1 MNKKV
6 SRTNL
11 QPQNSNLSRRD
22 WLRLSAVGSAALAP
36 WFSALADETA
46 RDPRRR
52 RACILLWMGGG
63 PSQIDTFDPKPGHA
77 NGGPVEAIETAVPG
91 IQIGQHFP
99 RLARLM
105 EHAVLVRSMSTKEGD
120 HVRATYYL
128 RTGRAPQGPIHY
140 PTLGSFL
147 SKELQTEAP
156 DLPSFVS
163 IGPFRNF
170 NPAAFGPGFLGPSYA
185 PLVVGDTGRGQ
196 LAGQENFEQS
206 FRVRNLEAPA
216 DVTAAQAAS
225 RLELLE
231 QMEDDFAAWRPGIVT
246 ESRRAAYHGAV
257 RMMHSQAGA
266 AFKLDDE
273 PGALRDAYGRN
284 QFGQGCLLARRL
296 VERGVPFVEV
306 SLNGIADQNIL
317 GWDTH
322 RGNFPAVQRLC
333 EVLDPAWATLLTDLR
348 QRGLLESTLV
358 VWMGEFGRTPV
369 INGNQ
374 GRDHFP
380 GAWSTVLCGG
390 GIRGGQVIG
399 RTSPDG
405 MTVEER
411 PVSVPDLLATVC
423 RALGVDPRK
432 QNLSNVGRPIRLVEP
447 DARPIEEALS

>member
-1 MNKKV
+1 
-6 SRTNL
+6 L
-11 QPQNSNLSRRD
+11 P
-22 WLRLSAVGSAALAP
+22 ALAE
-36 WFSALADETA
+36 ETTG
-46 RDPRRR
+46 DPQRR

-77 NGGPVEAIETAVPG
+77 NGGPVQAIETSVPG
-91 IQIGQHFP
+91 IQISQHLP
-99 RLARLM
+99 QLAKLM
-105 EHAVLVRSMSTKEGD
+105 EHVALVRSMSTKEGD

-147 SKELQTEAP
+147 SKELQTGAR

-170 NPAAFGPGFLGPSYA
+170 SPAAFGPGFLGPSYA
-185 PLVVGDTGRGQ
+185 PLVVGDTGRGV
-196 LAGQENFEQS
+196 LPGQANNFEQT
-206 FRVRNLEAPA
+206 FRVRNLETP
-216 DVTAAQAAS
+216 DGVTPDQAAS
-225 RLELLE
+225 RLDLLE
-231 QMEDDFAAWRPGIVT
+231 QLEDDFAGSRPGIVT
-246 ESRRAAYHGAV
+246 ESRRAAYQGAV

-273 PGALRDAYGRN
+273 PAALRDAYGRN
-284 QFGQGCLLARRL
+284 PFGQGCLLARRL

-306 SLNGIADQNIL
+306 SLNGVAGQNIL

-348 QRGLLESTLV
+348 DRGLLDSTLI
-358 VWMGEFGRTPV
+358 VWMGEFGRTPA
-369 INGNQ
+369 INGSG

-380 GAWSTVLCGG
+380 AAWSTVLCGG

-399 RTSPDG
+399 RTSADG
-405 MTVEER
+405 MTVEDR

-423 RALGVDPRK
+423 RALGADPRK
-432 QNLSNVGRPIRLVEP
+432 QNLSNVGRPIRLVDP
-447 DARPIEEALS
+447 DARPIEEALL